1 VAGED
6 LDPLAVLVNLAA
18 KTVQLRFDGA
28 TADLRD
34 DLLGAWDPLAEGH
47 ADRIPHLGGDPGDG
61 LPPSL
66 ARHLADSTEVRAEI
80 VGAFEV
86 GLELAAPHLREC
98 QRFEDGRIPHAQA
111 ESPEDEPRDVLGLA
125 RRGARQKVRQIAQLL
140 LDRAFPARA
149 SD

>member
-1 VAGED
+1 EP
-6 LDPLAVLVNLAA
+6 LDVQVNMAA

-28 TADLRD
+28 TADLHE
-34 DLLGAWDPLAEGH
+34 DLLGPWDPLAEGH
-47 ADRIPHLGGDPGDG
+47 ADRIPHLDGEPGDG

-66 ARHLADSTEVRAEI
+66 ARHLADTAEVRAEV

-86 GLELAAPHLREC
+86 GLELAAPQLGER